1 MSYKYAVAIM
11 KNGNEKILGVFAT
24 RAEAD
29 EYGYNNTLPQED
41 GLQYCFATS
50 FIGNSPC
57 GDSISI
63 YSTYNA

>member
-11 KNGNEKILGVFAT
+11 KNGNERILGVFET

-29 EYGYNNTLPQED
+29 EYGYNNTLPQEE
-41 GLQYCFATS
+41 GLQYCFASS
-50 FIGNSPC
+50 FIGNNPC
-57 GDSISI
+57 GDNISI